1 MIYLHKILPLF
12 LMPIMIVILLIVI
25 GLYKKRNSFIYL
37 AIALLYTL
45 STPIF
50 SNAFFKLVEGEQ
62 HQKSIVSIEQ
72 ADAIVVL
79 SGMLSLHEI
88 NGEEYIEWGDP
99 DRFFAGIALM
109 KAGKATN
116 LIFTGAK
123 IGWAESSRTE
133 GAALADYAA
142 DYGIPYDHIFVSPLV
157 ANTAD
162 EAVAVKK
169 MALGN
174 KIILVTS
181 AFHMPRAQMLFENE
195 GLEVVPYPVDF
206 KSLTTDSVTFMDYL
220 PNGQSLAKTEMGMRE
235 LIGRL
240 FYWLKLMIN

>member
-1 MIYLHKILPLF
+1 
-12 LMPIMIVILLIVI
+12 MPIMVIMALIMI
-25 GLYKKRNSFIYL
+25 GLYKKRNSLIYL
-37 AIALLYTL
+37 AIALLYL
-45 STPIF
+45 VSTPIF
-50 SNAFFKLVEGEQ
+50 SNAFFKLVEGDQ
-62 HQKSIVSIEQ
+62 YRKSIQSIERTE
-72 ADAIVVL
+72 AIVVL
-79 SGMLSLHEI
+79 SGMLSLHEMD
-88 NGEEYIEWGDP
+88 GEEYVEWGDP

-123 IGWAESSRTE
+123 MPWEKSSRTE
-133 GAALADYAA
+133 GAVLTDYAA
-142 DYGIPYDHIFVSPLV
+142 DYGIPYDHIFVSSIV

-169 MALGN
+169 IIQGN

-181 AFHMPRAQMLFENE
+181 AFHMPRAQMLFEKE

-206 KSLTTDSVTFMDYL
+206 KSLTTDSVTFMDYF

-240 FYWLKLMIN
+240 FYWLKFMIN

>member
-1 MIYLHKILPLF
+1 MIYLHKILPL
-12 LMPIMIVILLIVI
+12 LLTPIMVVILLIVI

-50 SNAFFKLVEGEQ
+50 SDAFFKLVESDQ
-62 HQKSIVSIEQ
+62 HRKCITSIEQ

-88 NGEEYIEWGDP
+88 DGEEYVEWGDP
-99 DRFFAGIALM
+99 DRFFGGIALM

-123 IGWAESSRTE
+123 MPWEKSSRTE
-133 GAALADYAA
+133 GDVLTDYATA
-142 DYGIPYDHIFVSPLV
+142 YGMPHDHIFVSSLV
-157 ANTAD
+157 TNTAD
-162 EAVAVKK
+162 EAAAVKK

-181 AFHMPRAQMLFENE
+181 AFHMPRAQILFEKE

-206 KSLTTDSVTFMDYL
+206 KSLTADSITFMDYL

-235 LIGRL
+235 LMGRL
-240 FYWLKLMIN
+240 FYWLKLLSS

>member
-1 MIYLHKILPLF
+1 
-12 LMPIMIVILLIVI
+12 
-25 GLYKKRNSFIYL
+25 
-37 AIALLYTL
+37 
-45 STPIF
+45 
-50 SNAFFKLVEGEQ
+50 
-62 HQKSIVSIEQ
+62 
-72 ADAIVVL
+72 
-79 SGMLSLHEI
+79 
-88 NGEEYIEWGDP
+88 
-99 DRFFAGIALM
+99 M
-109 KAGKATN
+109 KAGKGTN

-123 IGWAESSRTE
+123 MPWGKSRRTE
-133 GAALADYAA
+133 GAVLTDHAIQ
-142 DYGIPYDHIFVSPLV
+142 YGIPSDRVFVSDLV

-162 EAVAVKK
+162 EATAVKK

>member
-12 LMPIMIVILLIVI
+12 LMPIMIVILFIVI
-25 GLYKKRNSFIYL
+25 GLHKKRNSFIYFS
-37 AIALLYTL
+37 IALLYIV

-50 SNAFFKLVEGEQ
+50 SNAFFEIVEGDSYG
-62 HQKSIVSIEQ
+62 KPIISIEQ

-79 SGMLSLHEI
+79 SGMLSLHEMD
-88 NGEEYIEWGDP
+88 GKEYVEWGDP
-99 DRFFAGIALM
+99 DRFFGGIALM

-123 IGWAESSRTE
+123 MPWGKSSRTE
-133 GAALADYAA
+133 GAVLTDHAIQF
-142 DYGIPYDHIFVSPLV
+142 GIPSDRVYVSDLV
-157 ANTAD
+157 ANTAN
-162 EAVAVKK
+162 EATAVKK

-181 AFHMPRAQMLFENE
+181 AFHMLRAQRLFENE

-206 KSLTTDSVTFMDYL
+206 KSLTKDSLTFMDYL
-220 PNGQSLAKTEMGMRE
+220 PNAGSLAKTELGLRE
-235 LIGRL
+235 LMGRL
-240 FYWLKLMIN
+240 YYWLKLLIS